1 MDNHTLGPGRRRAAI
16 LRLVTE
22 RPVRSQADLQRLL
35 RRRGFAAAQA
45 TLSRDVR
52 DLGLARTPT
61 GYAAPPAPSPFVPA
75 GRRQEVL
82 DRTLVRDALSVRAAG
97 TLVVI
102 RTPAA
107 GAHPVARALDE
118 AAIPGVAGTIA
129 GDDTI
134 FVATPDAP
142 SARRL
147 ARRLA
152 APLVAARGR
161 RPRRGRPPRRR
172 ASPVEENR
180 RWQTR

>member
-1 MDNHTLGPGRRRAAI
+1 
-16 LRLVTE
+16 VQE
-22 RPVRSQADLQRLL
+22 RPVRSQEELQLLL
-35 RRRGFAAAQA
+35 RRRGFAAAQP

-61 GYAAPPAPSPFVPA
+61 GYAAPPAPSSYVPDE
-75 GRRQEVL
+75 RRHEAL
-82 DRTLVRDALSVRAAG
+82 DRALARDALSVHAAG

-118 AAIPGVAGTIA
+118 AGLPDVVGTIA

-142 SARRL
+142 SAQRL

-152 APLVAARGR
+152 APLVPARPS
-161 RPRRGRPPRRR
+161 PRAR
-172 ASPVEENR
+172 A
-180 RWQTR
+180 

>member
-1 MDNHTLGPGRRRAAI
+1 MDNQTSGQARRRRAEI
-16 LRLVTE
+16 LRLVQE
-22 RPVRSQADLQRLL
+22 RSVRSQEELQLLL
-35 RRRGFAAAQA
+35 RRRGFAAAQP

-61 GYAAPPAPSPFVPA
+61 GYSAPPTPSPFVSDE
-75 GRRQEVL
+75 RRQETL
-82 DRTLVRDALSVRAAG
+82 DRALARDVLSVQAAG

-118 AAIPGVAGTIA
+118 AALPGVVGTIA
-129 GDDTI
+129 GDDTV

-142 SARRL
+142 SAQRL

-152 APLVAARGR
+152 APVVPAR
-161 RPRRGRPPRRR
+161 PLRR
-172 ASPVEENR
+172 AR
-180 RWQTR
+180 A